1 MRRILIAATALL
13 MSGGAALAADDV
25 MAGFYS
31 NTVIST
37 GNGIESRTH
46 FNADHTFDAKFSA
59 GGQSLASKGT
69 WSIDAAGQV
78 CRVYDTPPPGI
89 TNPVCIPADPH
100 KVGDHWTV
108 TAGGGTREVTMVA
121 GVQ

>member
-1 MRRILIAATALL
+1 MRRIMIAAAALL
-13 MSGGAALAADDV
+13 LSGGAALAADDV
-25 MAGFYS
+25 MAGFYG

-46 FNADHTFDAKFSA
+46 FRADHTFDATLAQGAQRF
-59 GGQSLASKGT
+59 ASKGT
-69 WSIDAAGQV
+69 WAVDNGQL
-78 CRVYDTPPPGI
+78 CRTYDPAPPGA
-89 TNPVCIPADPH
+89 TNPLCVPAEPH

-108 TAGGGTREVTMVA
+108 AFNGGTREVTMVA

>member
-1 MRRILIAATALL
+1 MRRILIAAAALL
-13 MSGGAALAADDV
+13 MSGGAGLAADDA
-25 MAGFYS
+25 MAGFYG

-46 FNADHTFDAKFSA
+46 FNADHTFDAKFTQ
-59 GGQSLASKGT
+59 GGQSLTSKGT
-69 WSIDAAGQV
+69 WTADGGQV
-78 CRVYDTPPPGI
+78 CRTYNPAPPGVP
-89 TNPVCIPADPH
+89 NPICIPAEPH

>member
-1 MRRILIAATALL
+1 MRRISIAVAALL
-13 MSGGAALAADDV
+13 LCGGAALAADDP
-25 MAGFYS
+25 MAGFYG

-46 FNADHTFDAKFSA
+46 FNADHTFDAKFTQGA
-59 GGQSLASKGT
+59 QIFASKGT
-69 WSIDAAGQV
+69 WTAAGGQV
-78 CRVYDTPPPGI
+78 CRTYDPPPPGF
-89 TNPVCIPADPH
+89 TNPICIPAEPH

-108 TAGGGTREVTMVA
+108 TAGGGTRDVTLVA